1 MLTVPGQGSEPH
13 DGGSPPPLAP
23 QRVCNRL
30 RNVNAR
36 KGWVEVLAVQRNAV
50 VSAWERLTSNPLGD
64 DTTCHG
70 MKGDL
75 ESVPHQGANHGRQYE
90 LSNGAR
96 IWFYVQDRTVV
107 LVDVHTHH
115 PNATK

>member
-1 MLTVPGQGSEPH
+1 M
-13 DGGSPPPLAP
+13 SPKRESVARPL
-23 QRVCNRL
+23 RKNEYEIVFGTS
-30 RNVNAR
+30 NAQ
-36 KGWVEVLAVQRNAV
+36 KGWRDVLATQRNAV
-50 VSAWERLTSNPLGD
+50 VTAWERLTTEPLAD

-75 ESVPHQGANHGRQYE
+75 EFLTHQGKNHRRRQYE

-96 IWFYVQDRTVV
+96 IWFYVDGKSVI

>member
-1 MLTVPGQGSEPH
+1 MSPKKDEVPRPVRRSEFTLVF
-13 DGGSPPPLAP
+13 GTSS
-23 QRVCNRL
+23 
-30 RNVNAR
+30 AR
-36 KGWVEVLAVQRNAV
+36 KGWVDVLAVQRNAV
-50 VSAWERLTSNPLGD
+50 VAAWERLTRSPLED

-75 ESVPHQGANHGRQYE
+75 EFITRNGIEHRRRQYE

-96 IWFYVQDRTVV
+96 IWFYVNDRSVV
-107 LVDVHTHH
+107 LTDVHTHH

>member
-1 MLTVPGQGSEPH
+1 MSPKKSPVPRPLRRSEYRIEF
-13 DGGSPPPLAP
+13 GTS
-23 QRVCNRL
+23 
-30 RNVNAR
+30 NAQ
-36 KGWVEVLAVQRNAV
+36 KGWTDVLATQRNAV
-50 VSAWERLTSNPLGD
+50 VAAWERLAADPLAD

-75 ESVPHQGANHGRQYE
+75 EFITHAGTTYRRRQYE

-96 IWFYVQDRTVV
+96 IWFYVRDRTVV
-107 LVDVHTHH
+107 LTDVHTHH

>member
-1 MLTVPGQGSEPH
+1 MNPKKETVPRPLRRSEY
-13 DGGSPPPLAP
+13 DVAFGTT
-23 QRVCNRL
+23 
-30 RNVNAR
+30 NAR
-36 KGWVEVLAVQRNAV
+36 KGWVDVLAVQRNAV
-50 VSAWERLTSNPLGD
+50 VSAWERLTTNPLGD

-75 ESVPHQGANHGRQYE
+75 EFVTHKGTNHRRRQYE

-107 LVDVHTHH
+107 LIDVHTHH